1 MAASEDKIG
10 GVTTDQ
16 TPDYYEVLQISANAE
31 LETVH
36 RVYRLL
42 AQRCHPDNS
51 DTGNES
57 RFRELN
63 DAYQVISD
71 PERRAQYDVV
81 HSRLRQDRWRFV
93 SAGAQSENDFET
105 EQRVR
110 LTVMEVLY
118 TRRRTEPETPSI
130 SPMDLETLTGIAR
143 EHLEFTI
150 WYLTQKKYAVRADN
164 SGLTITAEGAEYL
177 ENNYKDSLRRRR
189 LPAKPDSA

>member
-1 MAASEDKIG
+1 VA
-10 GVTTDQ
+10 TDQ
-16 TPDYYEVLQISANAE
+16 TSDYYEVLQISANAE

-51 DTGNES
+51 DTGNDS
-57 RFRELN
+57 KFRELN
-63 DAYQVISD
+63 EAYQVISD

-81 HSRLRQDRWRFV
+81 HSRLRRERWRLV
-93 SAGAQSENDFET
+93 STGAQAENDFET

-118 TRRRTEPETPSI
+118 TRRRTEPESPSM

-150 WYLTQKKYAVRADN
+150 WYLTQKKYAIRSDN

-177 ENNYKDSLRRRR
+177 ESNYKDILQRRR
-189 LPAKPDSA
+189 LTAKSDSA